1 MSLSEKAKQ
10 IFREFLYD
18 QSRSKGHHTV
28 KDKNM
33 ILSDL
38 SEVFNEMDDYI
49 DQKIKSYQTS
59 KKNKYE

>member
-10 IFREFLYD
+10 IFREFLYE
-18 QSRSKGHHTV
+18 QSRSKGHNIP

-33 ILSDL
+33 MLSNL

-49 DQKIKSYQTS
+49 EEKIKSYQTS
-59 KKNKYE
+59 RKNKYE